1 MAVWT
6 YAHMPIR
13 PEADMPMCSLL
24 YPLYRSP
31 KRVSPCKEAQY
42 RILYVGVPTVGIWSY
57 GPLGSGFQAF
67 RLTIP
72 YGHMAVC
79 PYTHMAT
86 CPYADRPIC
95 PYTPSAQFHMPR
107 GPSTHLPILDMGTGH
122 MGRIACRHMGIWP
135 YG

>member
-31 KRVSPCKEAQY
+31 KRVSPCKEAPY

-72 YGHMAVC
+72 YGHTAIW
-79 PYTHMAT
+79 PYTHSSI
-86 CPYADRPIC
+86 CPYADRPSSPYAQC
-95 PYTPSAQFHMPR
+95 PCPIWADGQMGLSAYGIGDWAYGQK
-107 GPSTHLPILDMGTGH
+107 GISTYGH
-122 MGRIACRHMGIWP
+122 MAIWV
-135 YG
+135 

>member
-13 PEADMPMCSLL
+13 PEADMPMCPLL

-31 KRVSPCKEAQY
+31 KRVSPCKEAPY

-72 YGHMAVC
+72 YGHMAIC
-79 PYTHMAT
+79 PYTHMAI
-86 CPYADRPIC
+86 CPYVDMPFCPYAQSPIPYADRPIC
-95 PYTPSAQFHMPR
+95 PSAHM
-107 GPSTHLPILDMGTGH
+107 GHGHWAYGEMGLSAHGH
-122 MGRIACRHMGIWP
+122 MEPWV
-135 YG
+135 